1 MFFSFSLFFF
11 PFFSFSSCN
20 QLVLFSPVLQISSID
35 EDHITEETYLHLRAR
50 RSSLSGF
57 SRRSWGGG
65 GGRGSSMSGSLR
77 GSVSGSFAGSVSG
90 SFADGGEDQLYED
103 DPTLLP
109 PGWSIMVDATTKK
122 AYYWNEVSG
131 EMTRSKPIWTRTFAQ
146 STAEGGRFLEG
157 QHSLTPSKSMPLLG
171 IDEGEEETTVQG
183 IGRMHVRIR
192 SFSDEAT
199 M

>member
-1 MFFSFSLFFF
+1 MCFFFFVLCSVFSFFTFFL
-11 PFFSFSSCN
+11 
-20 QLVLFSPVLQISSID
+20 QLLLFSQVLQISSID
-35 EDHITEETYLHLRAR
+35 ENMTEETYLHLRAR

-65 GGRGSSMSGSLR
+65 GGRRGSSMSGSLR
-77 GSVSGSFAGSVSG
+77 GSVSGSISG
-90 SFADGGEDQLYED
+90 SFADGGEADQLYED

-131 EMTRSKPIWTRTFAQ
+131 EMTRLKPIWTRTFAK

-157 QHSLTPSKSMPLLG
+157 QQSLTPSKLTPLLQG
-171 IDEGEEETTVQG
+171 IDEGEEEITVQG
-183 IGRMHVRIR
+183 FGRMHVRIR
-192 SFSDEAT
+192 SFSDEA

>member
-1 MFFSFSLFFF
+1 MLVVLINCICFFFPLFFVPFF
-11 PFFSFSSCN
+11 PFFL
-20 QLVLFSPVLQISSID
+20 QLLLFSQVLQISSID
-35 EDHITEETYLHLRAR
+35 EDQITEETYLHLRAR

-65 GGRGSSMSGSLR
+65 GGRRGSSMSGSLR
-77 GSVSGSFAGSVSG
+77 GSVSGSISG
-90 SFADGGEDQLYED
+90 SFADGGEADQLYED

-131 EMTRSKPIWTRTFAQ
+131 EMTRLKPIWTRTFAP
-146 STAEGGRFLEG
+146 STE
-157 QHSLTPSKSMPLLG
+157 QQSLTPSKSTQLLQG

-192 SFSDEAT
+192 SFSDEA

>member
-1 MFFSFSLFFF
+1 MLVVLINGMFFLSLFFSFFFSPTTSSLF
-11 PFFSFSSCN
+11 S
-20 QLVLFSPVLQISSID
+20 QVLQISSID
-35 EDHITEETYLHLRAR
+35 ETDITEETYLHLRAR

-65 GGRGSSMSGSLR
+65 GGRRGSSMSGSLR
-77 GSVSGSFAGSVSG
+77 GSVSGSISG
-90 SFADGGEDQLYED
+90 SFADGGEADQLYED

-131 EMTRSKPIWTRTFAQ
+131 EMTRLKPIWTRTFAP
-146 STAEGGRFLEG
+146 STE
-157 QHSLTPSKSMPLLG
+157 QQSLTPSKSTQLLQG

-192 SFSDEAT
+192 SFSDEV

>member
-1 MFFSFSLFFF
+1 MLVVLINVCGFFFLCSFFFSPITSSLF
-11 PFFSFSSCN
+11 S
-20 QLVLFSPVLQISSID
+20 QVLQISSID
-35 EDHITEETYLHLRAR
+35 ETDITEETYLHLRAR

-65 GGRGSSMSGSLR
+65 GGRRGSSMSGSLR
-77 GSVSGSFAGSVSG
+77 GSVSGSISG
-90 SFADGGEDQLYED
+90 SFADGGEADQLYED

-131 EMTRSKPIWTRTFAQ
+131 EMTRLKPIWTRTFAP
-146 STAEGGRFLEG
+146 STE
-157 QHSLTPSKSMPLLG
+157 QQSLTPSKSTQLLQG

-192 SFSDEAT
+192 SFSDEA

>member
-1 MFFSFSLFFF
+1 MDILFFFLFSLFFVLC
-11 PFFSFSSCN
+11 SFCN
-20 QLVLFSPVLQISSID
+20 QLVFFLPVLQISSID
-35 EDHITEETYLHLRAR
+35 EDMSEETYLHLRAR

>member
-1 MFFSFSLFFF
+1 MLVVFDLINVFFFSLFFSF
-11 PFFSFSSCN
+11 FFSPTTSS
-20 QLVLFSPVLQISSID
+20 LFSQVLQISSID
-35 EDHITEETYLHLRAR
+35 ETDITEETYLHLRAR

-65 GGRGSSMSGSLR
+65 GGRRGSSMSGSLR
-77 GSVSGSFAGSVSG
+77 GSVSGSISG
-90 SFADGGEDQLYED
+90 SFADGGEADQLYED

-122 AYYWNEVSG
+122 ASYWNEVSG
-131 EMTRSKPIWTRTFAQ
+131 EMTRLKPIWTRTFAP
-146 STAEGGRFLEG
+146 STE
-157 QHSLTPSKSMPLLG
+157 QQKSLTPSKSTQLLQG

-192 SFSDEAT
+192 SFSDEA

>member
-1 MFFSFSLFFF
+1 MWFFFSLFFSF
-11 PFFSFSSCN
+11 FFSPTTSS
-20 QLVLFSPVLQISSID
+20 LFSQVLQISSID
-35 EDHITEETYLHLRAR
+35 ETDITEETYLHLRAR

-65 GGRGSSMSGSLR
+65 GGRRGSSMSGSLR
-77 GSVSGSFAGSVSG
+77 GSVSGSVSG

-131 EMTRSKPIWTRTFAQ
+131 EMTRLKPIWTRTFAK

-157 QHSLTPSKSMPLLG
+157 QQSLTPSKLTPLLQG

-192 SFSDEAT
+192 SFSDEA